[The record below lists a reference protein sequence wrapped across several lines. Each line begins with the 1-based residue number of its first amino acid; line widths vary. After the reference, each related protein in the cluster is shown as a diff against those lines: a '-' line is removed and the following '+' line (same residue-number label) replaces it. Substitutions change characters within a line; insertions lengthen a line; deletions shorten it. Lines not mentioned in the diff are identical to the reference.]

1 MAEKGFPIFK
11 VKISSVVEVARKML
25 GERKDVSDL
34 LAKLKNPVD
43 VILEILEGLKTAKN

>member
-1 MAEKGFPIFK
+1 

-25 GERKDVSDL
+25 GGRKDVSDL